1 MNSLNDP
8 TGLAAHACGRG
19 LDIKLPR
26 QGELLTIREVIALI
40 GASEG
45 RDVFARL
52 ALLEQGAGTH
62 LVKLNPRAVS
72 IMLKSEEDHDF
83 STRFVLDA
91 DGDLILEP

>member
-19 LDIKLPR
+19 LEIQTPR
-26 QGELLTIREVIALI
+26 QGAILTIREVIALI
-40 GASEG
+40 EASEG
-45 RDVFARL
+45 REVFARL
-52 ALLEQGAGTH
+52 TLLEQGSGTH

-72 IMLKSEEDHDF
+72 IMLKSEEDHDD
-83 STRFVLDA
+83 STRFSLDA